1 MFLSI
6 HLLVYIYI
14 ESILLALQHFGV
26 IVLVPVWIEHL
37 GFREEGVVAVDG
49 TEHDPDHPAL
59 PEGDA
64 IYFTVLRTRAR

>member
-1 MFLSI
+1 MYTSTR
-6 HLLVYIYI
+6 VYI
-14 ESILLALQHFGV
+14 EPTWLALQQLGV

-37 GFREEGVVAVDG
+37 GFREERLVAVDG

-64 IYFTVLRTRAR
+64 IYFTVLRARAR